1 MHYGHLEYSIEPCGE
16 GWQVSFCHSPHGR
29 FHRRL
34 DALRSA
40 FADAERVTRLG
51 QAVRL
56 KVERPLHAAGLPAR
70 IVTPSPAAA
79 GPGRAMG

>member
-40 FADAERVTRLG
+40 VLPPTA
-51 QAVRL
+51 AVL
-56 KVERPLHAAGLPAR
+56 PPTAPASCGSAVEVAR
-70 IVTPSPAAA
+70 
-79 GPGRAMG
+79 